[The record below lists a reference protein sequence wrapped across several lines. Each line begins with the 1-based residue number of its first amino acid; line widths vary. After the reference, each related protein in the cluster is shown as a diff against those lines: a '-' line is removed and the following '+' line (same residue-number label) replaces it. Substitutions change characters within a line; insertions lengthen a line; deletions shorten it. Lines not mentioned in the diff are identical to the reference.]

1 MNLDN
6 ELPPAPSHD
15 MNSLRNSSIF
25 QKSTRNSVDVVLVG
39 GSSRIPRFRR
49 LVKDFF
55 RGQPPSEVL
64 RPDHAAVLGAAVYA
78 AALGHL
84 VGSDSGLERFWGWK
98 WGTWGKMEE
107 IQWCDFVCLFYVLLG
122 KILLRSSE
130 SGYAQNYPSNIVFL
144 DIEDSYSP
152 NFDQFCCHDED
163 PSVFFIDSRR
173 VESVSWEFLVRTQHL
188 ILNHGQL
195 PLCCRAIRIHIKKVP
210 KQPKTEAKM
219 TFQWMQRG
227 SCLGRNNPRP

>member
-15 MNSLRNSSIF
+15 MNSLWNSSIF

-107 IQWCDFVCLFYVLLG
+107 IQWCDFVCLFYLLLG

-144 DIEDSYSP
+144 DIE
-152 NFDQFCCHDED
+152 E
-163 PSVFFIDSRR
+163 
-173 VESVSWEFLVRTQHL
+173 
-188 ILNHGQL
+188 
-195 PLCCRAIRIHIKKVP
+195 
-210 KQPKTEAKM
+210 
-219 TFQWMQRG
+219 
-227 SCLGRNNPRP
+227 